1 MTAQGK
7 VRAPPREL
15 LLANHA
21 FPGEYVIKAFGPGT
35 EGFHR
40 SVAGC
45 AHSVVGAGN
54 VATSVR
60 ETRSGH
66 KSCVTVTMQVQTVDD
81 VIATYE
87 ALHGVSD
94 LFFLL

>member
-1 MTAQGK
+1 MSESDK
-7 VRAPPREL
+7 VRAPPRDL

-40 SVAGC
+40 DVAQS
-45 AHSVVGAGN
+45 AHNVVGAGN
-54 VATSVR
+54 VQTSVR

-66 KSCVTVTMQVQTVDD
+66 KSCVTVTIQVQTVDD

-87 ALHGVSD
+87 ALHTVVG
-94 LFFLL
+94 LFFML